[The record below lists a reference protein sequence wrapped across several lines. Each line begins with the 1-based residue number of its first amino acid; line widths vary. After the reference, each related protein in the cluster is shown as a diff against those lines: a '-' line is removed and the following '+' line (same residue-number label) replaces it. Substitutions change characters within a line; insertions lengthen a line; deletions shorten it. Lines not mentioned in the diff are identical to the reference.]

1 MTIETNSS
9 PIEFDCR
16 NLHAER
22 ITDVLSTKPN
32 LLSRLG
38 LAEALGIVRMRGL
51 NAILH
56 RIRREVGKAS
66 DGASYINE
74 PRSGSTTNVP

>member
-22 ITDVLSTKPN
+22 ITDVLTTKPN

-51 NAILH
+51 NGILQ
-56 RIRREVGKAS
+56 RIRQEVGKAS
-66 DGASYINE
+66 EGASYIKE
-74 PRSGSTTNVP
+74 P